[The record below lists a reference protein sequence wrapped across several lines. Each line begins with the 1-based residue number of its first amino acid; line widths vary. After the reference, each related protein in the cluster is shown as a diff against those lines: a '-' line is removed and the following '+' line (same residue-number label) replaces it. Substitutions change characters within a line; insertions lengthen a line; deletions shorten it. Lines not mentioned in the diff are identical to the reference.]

1 MSFLFDF
8 GFSQEDEIT
17 ASAALDVDG
26 QTVLCIAS
34 AGDIPLSLLA
44 LGARKIV
51 AVDISEPQLH
61 LCRLKAAA
69 IQCLERDAAAGL
81 LGFTSASES
90 ERLRW
95 LGQCI
100 ARLPGASAEFWRLHE
115 RVLCSRGAIWCG
127 RYEQFIRKLLLIIRP
142 LLGGAFDDLARCSTC
157 AEQQALFDRRIGRAW
172 LRAFFRLAFNPGIFS
187 RYGIDRQSLA
197 HRQSAIPLG
206 EQYWA
211 KLRSFC
217 SDTPAVLNPW
227 LQIHTMGRL
236 LSLDAAPY
244 YLTAEGFA
252 KTRQEMDRLRWVHCD
267 LHAYVRDQLP
277 VETSR
282 VYLSN
287 LPDWSGAAD
296 FEQLICDLA
305 RKLAPQSRVVWCYL
319 HVNPQ
324 LPGCLSGSVS
334 IDDSVVLRRRER
346 DRFPFYTYACARIAG
361 ASSSVDFGREHGP
374 LQP

>member
-8 GFSQEDEIT
+8 GFSQEDELV
-17 ASAALDVDG
+17 ASAALDAGG
-26 QTVLCIAS
+26 QTVLCVAS

-44 LGARKIV
+44 LGARQVI

-81 LGFTSASES
+81 LGFTCVSEPQ
-90 ERLRW
+90 RLRW
-95 LGQCI
+95 FAQCI

-127 RYEQFIRKLLLIIRP
+127 RYEQFIRKLRLIIRP
-142 LLGGAFDDLARCSTC
+142 LLGSAFDDLAQCSTRT
-157 AEQQALFDRRIGRAW
+157 EQQALFDRRIGRAW

-217 SDTPAVLNPW
+217 SDTPASLNPW

-236 LSLDAAPY
+236 LSLDAAPS
-244 YLTAEGFA
+244 YLTAAGFA
-252 KTRQEMDRLRWVHCD
+252 KARQEMKRLRWVHCD

-296 FEQLICDLA
+296 FEQLIRDLA
-305 RKLAPQSRVVWCYL
+305 RKLALQSRLVWCYL

-324 LPGCLSGSVS
+324 LPGRLSRFVS
-334 IDDSVVLRRRER
+334 IDDSIGLRWREK
-346 DRFPFYTYACARIAG
+346 DRFPFYTYVSARTAEAG
-361 ASSSVDFGREHGP
+361 SSVDFGRDDEP